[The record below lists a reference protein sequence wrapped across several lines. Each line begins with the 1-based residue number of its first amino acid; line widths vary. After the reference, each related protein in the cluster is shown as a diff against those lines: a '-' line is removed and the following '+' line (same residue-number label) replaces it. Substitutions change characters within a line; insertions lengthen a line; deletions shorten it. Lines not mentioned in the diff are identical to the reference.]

1 MHRYAS
7 MAVAAALTLGVAV
20 AAQAGNRECHYNGS
34 SFSNGATACQA
45 GTQFR
50 CDDGEWESL
59 SVACGAK
66 DTGAKSCDYGGK
78 TYSAGSASCQSGVQF
93 RCENGMWNDL
103 AVACSPDVVAAPRVQ
118 PAPLR
123 TCMMEGSTVASSST
137 VCKSGEMYM
146 CEDGQW
152 RNLGTPCR

>member
-1 MHRYAS
+1 MARYAS
-7 MAVAAALTLGVAV
+7 IAIGVAMTMGLAT
-20 AAQAGNRECHYNGS
+20 AAQASHRSCNYKGAAYS
-34 SFSNGATACQA
+34 DGATACQA

-50 CDDGEWESL
+50 CDDGEWASL
-59 SVACGAK
+59 SVACSDK
-66 DTGAKSCDYGGK
+66 DSAKSCDFGGT
-78 TYSAGSASCQSGVQF
+78 TYSAGSASCQSGVQY
-93 RCENGMWNDL
+93 RCENGTWKDL
-103 AVACSPDVVAAPRVQ
+103 AVACQPDIVAAPRVQ

-152 RNLGTPCR
+152 RNLGTACR